1 MKVSVCPLSDGNK
14 NQLLYFLYVQG
25 QVLFELSYHYIHLQ
39 LERTCP
45 VNV

>member
-25 QVLFELSYHYIHLQ
+25 QILELSYHYIHLQ
-39 LERTCP
+39 LELTCP